1 MQIRER
7 SKMTQLVRTIYDE
20 TKKRGVGKMIGSFP
34 TGNLSISQELA
45 DLLTEKEAEQLKAFF
60 KECSDKADERDKV
73 FALEYC
79 ATRLKRFREALST
92 SEKGAL
98 TVEQANDM
106 WAELDATRSALRKA
120 GYAKPK
126 PE

>member
-20 TKKRGVGKMIGSFP
+20 TKKRGVEKMIGSFP
-34 TGNLSISQELA
+34 TGSLSISQDLA
-45 DLLTEKEAEQLKAFF
+45 DLLTEKEAEQLKSFF
-60 KECSDKADERDKV
+60 KECSDKADERDKA

-79 ATRLKRFREALST
+79 ATRLKRFREALSA

-98 TVEQANDM
+98 TVEQANAM